1 MKVKRKII
9 EIDQSLCN
17 GCGACVTA
25 CAEGAIALVS
35 GKARVVSDTYC
46 DGLGACINECPQ
58 HALRI
63 IEREADQFD
72 KEAVDARQAPQKTQA
87 PSCPSAQ
94 MRRMAGR
101 SQCETFRKQANG
113 AAPSLLTNWPVQIRL
128 VAPQAPFLK
137 GADLLVASDCTP
149 FAFADFHSTFLDN
162 RVLLTGCPKF
172 DDKDFYVERFA
183 EIFAQA
189 GIRSVTVVVME
200 VPCCQAMPMII
211 EAGMQAAGTT
221 LPLETVV
228 IGISGDI
235 VRRIKK
241 AA

>member
-17 GCGACVTA
+17 GCGACVSA
-25 CAEGAIALVS
+25 CAEGAIALV
-35 GKARVVSDTYC
+35 GNKARVVSDRYC
-46 DGLGACINECPQ
+46 DGLGACIGECPQ

-72 KEAVDARQAPQKTQA
+72 EAAIAARQAPQRPQA

-94 MRRMAGR
+94 IRRVAGR
-101 SQCETFRKQANG
+101 DAGQASQKHGSGT
-113 AAPSLLTNWPVQIRL
+113 APSMLANWPVQIRL
-128 VAPQAPFLK
+128 VPAHAAFLK
-137 GADLLVASDCTP
+137 GAHLLVAADCTP

-172 DDKDFYVERFA
+172 DDKDFYAERFA

-189 GIRSVTVVVME
+189 DIRTVTVVVME
-200 VPCCQAMPMII
+200 VPCCQAMPMIV
-211 EAGMQAAGTT
+211 EAGMEAAGTAV
-221 LPLETVV
+221 PMEIVI
-228 IGISGDI
+228 IGINGDI